1 MYPTLLVVAILFLL
15 SLSAAVILFKYLES
29 WATVTDKR
37 YQAGGAIAGFIII
50 FGILY
55 SAYYTIEMRGYKTLE
70 AEHEKLQ
77 DEYKKLSDKH
87 QKLSQMSVISGNIS
101 PYQQYTK
108 VVLAVK
114 ETDLDPTGDFQ
125 LRVRCIDPK
134 EDDIRVHVI
143 MPDKPVFYNIHSQE
157 QMTNIKIHL
166 SDKN

>member
-1 MYPTLLVVAILFLL
+1 MCPTLLVVAILFLL
-15 SLSAAVILFKYLES
+15 SLSAAVILFKYLKS
-29 WATVTDKR
+29 SATVTDER

-50 FGILY
+50 SGILY
-55 SAYYTIEMRGYKTLE
+55 PAYYTIEMRDYKTLITT
-70 AEHEKLQ
+70 HEKLQ
-77 DEYKKLSDKH
+77 NDYKELINEH

-143 MPDKPVFYNIHSQE
+143 MPDKPVFYNIHTQE